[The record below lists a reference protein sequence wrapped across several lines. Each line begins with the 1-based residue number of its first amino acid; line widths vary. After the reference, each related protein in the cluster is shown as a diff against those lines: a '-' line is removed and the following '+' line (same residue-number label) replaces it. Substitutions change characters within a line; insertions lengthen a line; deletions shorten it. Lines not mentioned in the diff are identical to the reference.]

1 MRTKS
6 SLYTINAQLCYNITQ
21 NKRNMS
27 MNQRTIS
34 QAVEV
39 VGIGLHKGEPIK
51 LRLEPLGVD
60 AGIVFYREDLAL
72 SIPLTP
78 SAVVDTQMATVI
90 GSEKGTISTI
100 EHFLSA
106 VYAYGIDNMRVVVNG
121 NEMPIMDGSAAS
133 FCLLLDEAGVEE
145 QDAAKQIIR
154 VKKAV
159 EVRDGDKFVR
169 VEPSDKVT
177 FDFEIDFAHPVI
189 GQQSQ
194 SYSFGTKPFIEEIAR
209 ARTFGFARDIQ
220 YLQSINLA
228 LGASLNNAIGLDDE
242 KVLNPEGLRFDNE
255 FARHKIL
262 DAMGDMMVTGHNLLG
277 AYSSFAGS
285 HKLNHEL
292 TVALLADPANYEM
305 VSLNRVQSREFAKS
319 FA

>member
-1 MRTKS
+1 
-6 SLYTINAQLCYNITQ
+6 
-21 NKRNMS
+21 
-27 MNQRTIS
+27 MNQRTIR
-34 QAVEV
+34 QPVEV

-51 LRLEPLGVD
+51 LRLEPLECN

-72 SIPLTP
+72 SIPLSP
-78 SAVVDTQMATVI
+78 FAVVDTQMATVI
-90 GSEKGTISTI
+90 GNEKGTISTI

-106 VYAYGIDNMRVVVNG
+106 VYAYGIDNMRVIVDG
-121 NEMPIMDGSAAS
+121 NEIPIMDGSAAS
-133 FCLLLDEAGVEE
+133 FCLLLDEAGIQE
-145 QDAAKQIIR
+145 QDAPKEVIR
-154 VKKAV
+154 VKKVV

-169 VEPSDKVT
+169 IEPSAKVT
-177 FDFEIDFAHPVI
+177 FDFAIDFEHPAI

-194 SYSFGTKPFIEEIAR
+194 VSSFGTKPFLEEIAR

-220 YLQSINLA
+220 YLQSVNLA

-262 DAMGDMMVTGHNLLG
+262 DAMGDMMVTGHNILG

-292 TVALLADPANYEM
+292 TVALLADSANYEM
-305 VSLNRVQSREFAKS
+305 VSLSKVQSREFAKS

>member
-1 MRTKS
+1 MILIKEER
-6 SLYTINAQLCYNITQ
+6 NIY
-21 NKRNMS
+21 
-27 MNQRTIS
+27 MNQRTIKK
-34 QAVEV
+34 AVEV

-51 LRLEPLGVD
+51 LRLEPLGEN

-72 SIPLTP
+72 SIPLSP

-90 GSEKGTISTI
+90 GSKNSMGELGTISTI

-133 FCLLLDEAGVEE
+133 FCLLLDEAGIQE
-145 QDAAKQIIR
+145 QETPKQIIR
-154 VKKAV
+154 LKKTV

-169 VEPSDKVT
+169 LEPSNRVS

-189 GQQSQ
+189 GRQSQ
-194 SYSFGTKPFIEEIAR
+194 SYSFGTKPFIEEISR

-242 KVLNPEGLRFDNE
+242 KVLNPEGLRFENE

-262 DAMGDMMVTGHNLLG
+262 DAMGDMMVTGHNLLA

-305 VSLNRVQSREFAKS
+305 VSLNRAQSREFAKS

>member
-1 MRTKS
+1 
-6 SLYTINAQLCYNITQ
+6 
-21 NKRNMS
+21 
-27 MNQRTIS
+27 MNQRTIKE
-34 QAVEV
+34 AVEV

-51 LRLEPLGVD
+51 LRLEPLGTD

-72 SIPLTP
+72 TIPLSP

-90 GSEKGTISTI
+90 GGAKGTISTI

-106 VYAYGIDNMRVVVNG
+106 VYAYGIDNMRVVVDG

-133 FCLLLDEAGVEE
+133 FCLLLDEAGIKE
-145 QDAAKQIIR
+145 QDVPKQIIR
-154 VKKAV
+154 VTKTV

-169 VEPSDKVT
+169 LEPSDKVT
-177 FDFEIDFAHPVI
+177 FDFEIDFEHPVI
-189 GQQSQ
+189 GKQSQ
-194 SYSFGTKPFIEEIAR
+194 SYSFGTKPFLEEIAR

-242 KVLNPEGLRFDNE
+242 KVLNPEGLRFENE
-255 FARHKIL
+255 FARHKVL

-305 VSLNRVQSREFAKS
+305 VSLTKAKSREFAKS

>member
-1 MRTKS
+1 
-6 SLYTINAQLCYNITQ
+6 
-21 NKRNMS
+21 
-27 MNQRTIS
+27 MNQRTIRKP
-34 QAVEV
+34 VEV

-51 LRLEPLGVD
+51 LRLEPLGTD

-72 SIPLTP
+72 SIPLSP
-78 SAVVDTQMATVI
+78 SVVVDTQMATVI
-90 GSEKGTISTI
+90 GAKTSLGEMGTISTI

-133 FCLLLDEAGVEE
+133 FCLLLDEAGIEE
-145 QDAAKQIIR
+145 QDVPKEIIR
-154 VKKAV
+154 LKKAV

-169 VEPSDKVT
+169 VEPSPSAT
-177 FDFEIDFAHPVI
+177 FDFEIDFEHPVI
-189 GQQSQ
+189 GKQAQA
-194 SYSFGTKPFIEEIAR
+194 YSFGTKPFVEEIAR

-262 DAMGDMMVTGHNLLG
+262 DAMGDMMVTGHNILG
-277 AYSSFAGS
+277 SYTSFAGS

-305 VSLNRVQSREFAKS
+305 VSLSKAQSREFAKS

>member
-1 MRTKS
+1 
-6 SLYTINAQLCYNITQ
+6 
-21 NKRNMS
+21 

-34 QAVEV
+34 QPVEV

-51 LRLEPLGVD
+51 LRLEPLAPN

-72 SIPLTP
+72 TIPLSP
-78 SAVVDTQMATVI
+78 SSVIDTQMATVI
-90 GSEKGTISTI
+90 GSDKGYISTI

-106 VYAYGIDNMRVVVNG
+106 LYAYGIDNMRVVVNG

-133 FCLLLDEAGVEE
+133 FCLLLDEAGIRE
-145 QDAAKQIIR
+145 QDALKQVIR
-154 VKKAV
+154 VKKTV

-169 VEPSDKVT
+169 LEPSDEVS
-177 FDFEIDFAHPVI
+177 FDFEIDFEHPVI
-189 GQQSQ
+189 GRQSQ

-242 KVLNPEGLRFDNE
+242 KVLNPEGLRFENE
-255 FARHKIL
+255 FARHKVL
-262 DAMGDMMVTGHNLLG
+262 DAMGDMMVTGHNILG

-285 HKLNHEL
+285 HKLNHQL
-292 TVALLADPANYEM
+292 TLALLSETENYEILT
-305 VSLNRVQSREFAKS
+305 LNKVKSRKFAKS

>member
-1 MRTKS
+1 
-6 SLYTINAQLCYNITQ
+6 
-21 NKRNMS
+21 
-27 MNQRTIS
+27 MNQRTIR

-51 LRLEPLGVD
+51 LRLEPLGTN
-60 AGIVFYREDLAL
+60 AGIIFYREDLAL
-72 SIPLTP
+72 SIPLSP
-78 SAVVDTQMATVI
+78 SSVIDTQMATVI
-90 GSEKGTISTI
+90 GSSKGYISTI

-121 NEMPIMDGSAAS
+121 NEMPIMDGSASS
-133 FCLLLDEAGVEE
+133 FCLLLDEAGIQA
-145 QDAAKQIIR
+145 QDIPKEILR
-154 VKKAV
+154 VKKVV
-159 EVRDGDKFVR
+159 EVREGDKFVR
-169 VEPSDKVT
+169 LEPSHHVT
-177 FDFEIDFAHPVI
+177 FDFAIDFEHPVI

-242 KVLNPEGLRFDNE
+242 KVLNPEGLRFENE

-262 DAMGDMMVTGHNLLG
+262 DAMGDMMVTGHNILG

-292 TVALLADPANYEM
+292 TLALFADKANYEI
-305 VSLNRVQSREFAKS
+305 VSLNKSQSREFSKS